1 MELENQQN
9 IALNH
14 IHNHIKCDWSKKKK
28 KQFKKRD
35 YQKECKNKTQLHMVR
50 KKLTYKVDKVKVTAQ
65 RNICHTNGEQKRAE
79 VEILMSD
86 KVDFIISNINRAKY
100 GHYTMKKVLIL

>member
-1 MELENQQN
+1 MPP
-9 IALNH
+9 
-14 IHNHIKCDWSKKKK
+14 
-28 KQFKKRD
+28 
-35 YQKECKNKTQLHMVR
+35 
-50 KKLTYKVDKVKVTAQ
+50 
-65 RNICHTNGEQKRAE
+65 NGKQKRAE